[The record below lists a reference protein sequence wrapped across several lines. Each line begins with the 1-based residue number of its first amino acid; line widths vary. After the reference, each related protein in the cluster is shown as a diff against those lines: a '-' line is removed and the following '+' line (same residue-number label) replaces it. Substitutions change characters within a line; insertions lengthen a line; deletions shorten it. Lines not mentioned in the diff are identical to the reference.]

1 MNTYIEIENI
11 SLKFRIYKNPVPSL
25 KEALVH
31 FSFHPKKRADNYM
44 EFYAL
49 KDINLSIKG
58 GQRIGIIGLN
68 GAGKSTLLKTIAGI
82 YTPQFGQIRINGRV
96 TPLMELGAGFHPEQ
110 TGRDNIYVN
119 GSLYGKS
126 HQEMK
131 SLEGRICE
139 FSELDDFLNLPVKY
153 YSSGMYIRL
162 AFSIATMM
170 EPDILIVDEV
180 LAAGDAHFIGKA
192 SKRMQELIESSQIV
206 LLVSHNLDQ
215 IASICNEVIVLH
227 KGEIVNQGKPK
238 DMIEYYTKE
247 LVK

>member
-1 MNTYIEIENI
+1 MKTYIEIDNI
-11 SLKFRIYKNPVPSL
+11 SLKFRIYNNPIPSL
-25 KEALVH
+25 KEALVNISSFKKKNVQN
-31 FSFHPKKRADNYM
+31 FS

-49 KDINLSIKG
+49 KNINLSING
-58 GQRIGIIGLN
+58 GQRLGIIGLN

-82 YTPQFGQIRINGRV
+82 YTPQNGQIRISGKV

-110 TGRDNIYVN
+110 TGRDNIFVN

-131 SLEGRICE
+131 SLEGRIAE
-139 FSELDDFLNLPVKY
+139 FSELGDFLNLPVKY

-162 AFSIATMM
+162 AFSIATLM
-170 EPDILIVDEV
+170 EPNILIVDEV
-180 LAAGDAHFIGKA
+180 LGAGDAHFIGKA

-215 IASICNEVIVLH
+215 ITSICNEVIVLH
-227 KGEIVNQGKPK
+227 KGEIINQGKPK
-238 DMIEYYTKE
+238 DMIDYYLKE
-247 LVK
+247 LVT